1 MFEECSHIHGCWLAG
16 AFFDYQTSRF
26 VFLGSCLAVRST
38 WHFTRSMEPE
48 SPDMLDAANSEGDC
62 KAGLK
67 GQAASEV
74 TTMVPASSL
83 PGSGSG
89 GGSLVGV
96 PAPSDAGSTH
106 QEHRIVLYRPRH
118 LLPSAPSCPS
128 LAGSLGR
135 DSGAMPKQVVP
146 GVPDVRKTK
155 PATNPQLFHVNCAL
169 PGCDK
174 TVMRQPSKC
183 FGSNSL
189 EIAH

>member
-1 MFEECSHIHGCWLAG
+1 MFTHSWLLAG

-48 SPDMLDAANSEGDC
+48 SPHMPDAANSEGDC

-106 QEHRIVLYRPRH
+106 QEHQEDRIVLYRPRH

-135 DSGAMPKQVVP
+135 DSGG

-189 EIAH
+189 EIVH